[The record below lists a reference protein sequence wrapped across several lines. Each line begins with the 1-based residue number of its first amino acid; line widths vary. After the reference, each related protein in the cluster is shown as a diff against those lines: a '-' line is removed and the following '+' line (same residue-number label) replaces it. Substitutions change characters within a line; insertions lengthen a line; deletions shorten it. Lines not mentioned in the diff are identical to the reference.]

1 RRPGDSAG
9 CPRCGNKCSKSPSVY
24 TISSAS
30 RRVKYGFPFGKA
42 ARATRAVSSGTCD
55 PGCGDRDIALAPHT
69 RVMKMAL
76 ILPGFPEKGNSPT
89 VSLSAELPRGADVV
103 ILPDNDEPGRKH
115 AKQVAQALYGIA
127 ASIKVVELPGLPPK
141 GDVTDWIWDGGTR
154 EQL

>member
-1 RRPGDSAG
+1 
-9 CPRCGNKCSKSPSVY
+9 
-24 TISSAS
+24 
-30 RRVKYGFPFGKA
+30 
-42 ARATRAVSSGTCD
+42 
-55 PGCGDRDIALAPHT
+55 
-69 RVMKMAL
+69 
-76 ILPGFPEKGNSPT
+76 T

-154 EQL
+154 EQLEALIEAALGWSLQEQTREHAHQWQNGQAPTKAARQLRSTQLATVMPEKVDWLWKPYVPAGRPVAIEGDPGVGKSSFIMKLIAHLTT